1 MHSPSLTP
9 SHLNS
14 HTMLMLLLLLQT
26 ALGGEV
32 DGLFLALVI
41 EAQLGRLSR

>member
-1 MHSPSLTP
+1 MRSPSLTP

-14 HTMLMLLLLLQT
+14 YTMLLLLQT

-32 DGLFLALVI
+32 DGFFLALVT